1 MRKLIIITAMALL
14 LCDIAWA
21 ENLVWPPPPEK
32 PRIQFIKTII
42 KPEDIGIKKSFLRK
56 VWEFVAGDE
65 PEGMARPYGIAV
77 KGDKIVV
84 TDVALAGFHVFDL
97 SRNNYTII
105 NPKALRVPSP
115 LAVAFSGSERVLV
128 ADSVLKKILIFD
140 SEGKYV
146 GEFAAGFPFQRPTAI
161 ALSPIDNAVW
171 VTDTLAHQVFKFSLK
186 GEKLLA
192 VGKRGEKKGEFNYP
206 TGITVGKDGKV
217 YVCDTLNARIQI
229 FSPEGAFLASFGKHG
244 DSTGDFSHP
253 KSVALD
259 SDGNIYVVDGL
270 FDAVQIFDKEGR
282 LLLVFGKKGAKNG
295 EFNVPATIFIDEKD
309 RVLISDS
316 YNGRLQIFQY
326 LRES

>member
-1 MRKLIIITAMALL
+1 MRKLTFITVIALL

-21 ENLVWPPPPEK
+21 DNLVWPPPPEK
-32 PRIQFIKTII
+32 PRIQFMKTII
-42 KPEDIGIKKSFLRK
+42 KPADIGIKKSFLK
-56 VWEFVAGDE
+56 KLWEFVAGDE
-65 PEGMARPYGIAV
+65 PEGMIRPYGIAV
-77 KGDKIVV
+77 KGDKIFI

-97 SRNNYTII
+97 SRNNYKII
-105 NPKALRVPSP
+105 NPKPIRAPSP
-115 LAVAFSGSERVLV
+115 LAVTFSGSERVMV
-128 ADSVLKKILIFD
+128 ADSMLKKILIFASD
-140 SEGKYV
+140 GKFE

-161 ALSPIDNAVW
+161 SVSPIDNAVW
-171 VTDTLAHQVFKFSLK
+171 VTDTLAQQVLKFSSK

-192 VGKRGEKKGEFNYP
+192 LGKRGDKKGEFNYP

-229 FSPEGAFLASFGKHG
+229 FSPEGKFLVSFGKHG

-253 KSVALD
+253 KSIALD

-270 FDAVQIFDKEGR
+270 FDAVQIFDEKGR

-295 EFNVPATIFIDEKD
+295 EFNVPASIFIDEKD
-309 RVLISDS
+309 RIFISDS